1 MRKLFNLLFI
11 ENWQRKL
18 IALILA
24 IIIWLLVNNS
34 LITQKNYKNVR
45 VRVANVP
52 KGMAIQGLTSE
63 GFLERRL
70 SIKIEG
76 HKKFLDDLSPD
87 DIQVVLNAQGKDKTW
102 VAIVNKNQIVFL
114 NKLVNPYPYIRSIS
128 HKPFVISMDDQ
139 SALNNEAVS
148 SSKK

>member
-1 MRKLFNLLFI
+1 MKKLIGKFFI

-18 IALILA
+18 ISLILA

-52 KGMAIQGLTSE
+52 KGMAIEGLTVD
-63 GFLERRL
+63 GFLEKRL
-70 SIKIEG
+70 SLKIEG

-87 DIQVVLNAQGKDKTW
+87 DIQIVLNAHGKDKNW

-128 HKPFVISMDDQ
+128 HKPFVVSMSQQQD
-139 SALNNEAVS
+139 E
-148 SSKK
+148 K